1 MLSYTVGMNPRLIVI
16 AAATLAALV
25 LAWQM
30 LRIPGLEQANGA
42 LEPPPAVDGGKMI
55 AADLR
60 RLGAPAAEQTARP
73 ANPAPGLTLSPDVPL
88 LDQLE
93 ALEQAAKAGDADA
106 AAALAEGWNACRS
119 SFAMFGQDRQNQ
131 VAGRLDLEYQI
142 AEGLLAS
149 LDDEQARA
157 AGIQALAELDPAEL
171 ALELEQDLRQR
182 ERFCEGIEATS
193 DWPQRVRQARHW
205 QQRAAELGHTLHR
218 RALVTSAF
226 RDHAWREADIAA
238 LEHVRMKPV
247 VLGMLAQGLA
257 QGDPYMLGEMAVFTG
272 EGYFAPPDPL
282 QGYAYSRAYL
292 SLVDAARA
300 EHWHGAVHGL
310 RGYGQV
316 VALDARLA
324 GQLDA
329 ANRRRAEAMAGQL
342 ADCCRDWMGP

>member
-1 MLSYTVGMNPRLIVI
+1 MAALTV
-16 AAATLAALV
+16 AALV

-30 LRIPGLEQANGA
+30 LRIPGLEQANGV

-60 RLGAPAAEQTARP
+60 RLGASAAEQTARP

-119 SFAMFGQDRQNQ
+119 SFAMFGMFGQDRQNQ

-171 ALELEQDLRQR
+171 ALDLEQELRQR
-182 ERFCEGIEATS
+182 DRFCEGIEATS
-193 DWPQRVRQARHW
+193 DWPKRVRQARHW
-205 QQRAAELGHTLHR
+205 QQRAAELGDVPSR
-218 RALVTSAF
+218 RAVVSTAF
-226 RDHAWREADIAA
+226 RVQGGRIRDIEA

-247 VLGMLAQGLA
+247 VLELLAQGLA

-324 GQLDA
+324 EQLDA
-329 ANRRRAEAMAGQL
+329 ANRRRAQAMAGQL

>member
-1 MLSYTVGMNPRLIVI
+1 MNPRLIVI

-25 LAWQM
+25 LAWQ
-30 LRIPGLEQANGA
+30 LLHLPGADPAAAGPDGA
-42 LEPPPAVDGGKMI
+42 AVVADGGDII
-55 AADLR
+55 AADLH
-60 RLGAPAAEQTARP
+60 RLGAPAVEHTALP
-73 ANPAPGLTLSPDVPL
+73 AAGPGMGLSPDVPL

-182 ERFCEGIEATS
+182 DRFCEGIEATS

-205 QQRAAELGHTLHR
+205 QQRAAELGHTRHR

-247 VLGMLAQGLA
+247 VLGLLAQGLA
-257 QGDPYMLGEMAVFTG
+257 QGDPYMLGEMALFTG

-342 ADCCRDWMGP
+342 ADCCRDWVGP

>member
-1 MLSYTVGMNPRLIVI
+1 MAALTV
-16 AAATLAALV
+16 AALV

-30 LRIPGLEQANGA
+30 LRIPGLEQANGV

-60 RLGAPAAEQTARP
+60 RLGASAAEQTARP

-93 ALEQAAKAGDADA
+93 ALEQAANAGDADA
-106 AAALAEGWNACRS
+106 AAALAEGWNGCQMWQPIPEQAIAERVE
-119 SFAMFGQDRQNQ
+119 RQ
-131 VAGRLDLEYQI
+131 VAANYEF
-142 AEGLLAS
+142 AESLLGAVA
-149 LDDEQARA
+149 DDEERA
-157 AGIQALAELDPAEL
+157 AGVEELARHDPAQVAQEMEQALRQQGEFCSGIDAVADML
-171 ALELEQDLRQR
+171 QRQR
-182 ERFCEGIEATS
+182 EG
-193 DWPQRVRQARHW
+193 QRWRR
-205 QQRAAELGHTLHR
+205 RAAELGDVPSR
-218 RALVTSAF
+218 RAVVTTAF
-226 RDHAWREADIAA
+226 RVQGGRVRDIAA
-238 LEHVRMKPV
+238 LEHVRMKPL
-247 VLGMLAQGLA
+247 VLELLAQGLA
-257 QGDPYMLGEMAVFTG
+257 QGDPYMLGEMALFTG

-324 GQLDA
+324 EQLDA

-342 ADCCRDWMGP
+342 ADCCRDWVGP

>member
-1 MLSYTVGMNPRLIVI
+1 MAALTV
-16 AAATLAALV
+16 AALV
-25 LAWQM
+25 LAWQ
-30 LRIPGLEQANGA
+30 LFHLPGADPAAAGPDGA
-42 LEPPPAVDGGKMI
+42 AVVAHGGDII
-55 AADLR
+55 AADLH
-60 RLGAPAAEQTARP
+60 RLGAPAVEHTAPP
-73 ANPAPGLTLSPDVPL
+73 AAGPGMGLSPDVPL

-119 SFAMFGQDRQNQ
+119 SFAMFGMFGQDRQNQ

-171 ALELEQDLRQR
+171 ALDLEQELRQR
-182 ERFCEGIEATS
+182 DRFCEGIEATS
-193 DWPQRVRQARHW
+193 DWPKRVRQARHW
-205 QQRAAELGHTLHR
+205 QQRAAELGDVPSR
-218 RALVTSAF
+218 RAVVSTAF
-226 RDHAWREADIAA
+226 RVQGGRIRDIEA

-247 VLGMLAQGLA
+247 VLELLAQGLA

-324 GQLDA
+324 EQLDA
-329 ANRRRAEAMAGQL
+329 ANRRRAQAMAGQL